1 MKKILPAVM
10 ASISAPI
17 MAGNIVETNDS
28 ISVFGLNEV
37 VVVASAKE
45 NSQLRS
51 LPASST
57 TISGNMLE
65 QRKINE
71 IKGLSNFVPNLYT
84 PEYGSRLTSA
94 ISIRGIGSRIN
105 TPVIG
110 MYVDNVPYI
119 DKSAFD
125 FNFYDIEKIEVLRG
139 PQGTLYGRNTMGG
152 LINIYTRSPFNY
164 QGTDIKFGIG
174 TYNNYSASVTHYHRI
189 SEKFAFSAGGFYK
202 YSGGFFENT
211 YLNKKADSMNN
222 GGGRMRAIV
231 RPNSNLDIDIAV
243 AYERNNQGGY
253 AYAAYDKEHDKV
265 GEIASNEEGRYK
277 RDMMNSS
284 LKIGYTNDNI
294 LFNSITGY
302 QYLKDRMFMDQ
313 DFTPRDIYTIEQKQK
328 IHTISQEFVAR
339 SNHDKNYQWTT
350 GVFGFYQSLNTNAP
364 VTFRKDGI
372 GMIHDIMDQA
382 MGNSPVKV
390 KLLDEEMPIHGNY
403 DTPLMGAAVYH
414 QSVINNLFTEGL
426 SLTLG
431 LRLDYEKMWITHNTS
446 AAMTA
451 QASMMGKP
459 MGNPITM
466 PVNIEGEEN
475 DDYLKLLPK
484 IALKY
489 DFSNNSSNIY
499 ATVSRG
505 YRSGGYNIQMFSDIV
520 KDKLM
525 SKPDMGGGK
534 PGNGMPGSKRNG
546 ATSGAKSSDSYAN
559 IKDIIRYKPEQ
570 TWNYE
575 IGSHMNFWSNRL
587 NIDIAAFYMQTT
599 DQQIAMFAPSGLGR
613 MTVNSGKSRSIGTE
627 ISASIIPVEGLHL
640 YTSYG
645 YTNAKFTDYSTNE
658 KISNTTQEINY
669 DGNYIPMTPQNTFAV
684 GADYRI
690 KCMEAISIFDFVNLG
705 MNYNGVGNIYFTEK
719 NDVKQ
724 KFYGTLNFTAGIE
737 KNNFKLDLWF
747 NNILDTEYKTFYF
760 ETIGQTMSDKAGFFQ
775 KGKPFH
781 FGMNIK
787 FSF

>member
-253 AYAAYDKEHDKV
+253 AYADRFH
-265 GEIASNEEGRYK
+265 
-277 RDMMNSS
+277 
-284 LKIGYTNDNI
+284 GYH
-294 LFNSITGY
+294 
-302 QYLKDRMFMDQ
+302 R
-313 DFTPRDIYTIEQKQK
+313 
-328 IHTISQEFVAR
+328 
-339 SNHDKNYQWTT
+339 
-350 GVFGFYQSLNTNAP
+350 
-364 VTFRKDGI
+364 
-372 GMIHDIMDQA
+372 
-382 MGNSPVKV
+382 
-390 KLLDEEMPIHGNY
+390 
-403 DTPLMGAAVYH
+403 
-414 QSVINNLFTEGL
+414 
-426 SLTLG
+426 
-431 LRLDYEKMWITHNTS
+431 
-446 AAMTA
+446 
-451 QASMMGKP
+451 
-459 MGNPITM
+459 
-466 PVNIEGEEN
+466 
-475 DDYLKLLPK
+475 
-484 IALKY
+484 
-489 DFSNNSSNIY
+489 
-499 ATVSRG
+499 
-505 YRSGGYNIQMFSDIV
+505 
-520 KDKLM
+520 
-525 SKPDMGGGK
+525 
-534 PGNGMPGSKRNG
+534 
-546 ATSGAKSSDSYAN
+546 
-559 IKDIIRYKPEQ
+559 
-570 TWNYE
+570 
-575 IGSHMNFWSNRL
+575 
-587 NIDIAAFYMQTT
+587 
-599 DQQIAMFAPSGLGR
+599 
-613 MTVNSGKSRSIGTE
+613 
-627 ISASIIPVEGLHL
+627 
-640 YTSYG
+640 
-645 YTNAKFTDYSTNE
+645 
-658 KISNTTQEINY
+658 
-669 DGNYIPMTPQNTFAV
+669 
-684 GADYRI
+684 
-690 KCMEAISIFDFVNLG
+690 
-705 MNYNGVGNIYFTEK
+705 
-719 NDVKQ
+719 
-724 KFYGTLNFTAGIE
+724 
-737 KNNFKLDLWF
+737 
-747 NNILDTEYKTFYF
+747 
-760 ETIGQTMSDKAGFFQ
+760 
-775 KGKPFH
+775 
-781 FGMNIK
+781 
-787 FSF
+787 